1 MYLGNYGVGLLQA
14 PAQLLVQEEAREL
27 RCAGA
32 LQELDEDLPSRS
44 LWVSQMRVQISEGIK
59 L

>member
-14 PAQLLVQEEAREL
+14 PAQLLVQEEAREF

-32 LQELDEDLPSRS
+32 LQELDEDLPGRS
-44 LWVSQMRVQISEGIK
+44 LWISQTRVQISEGVE